1 MPGKQIRELREERL
15 VKPSEVERLTR
26 AIADAK
32 GNPEFYV
39 SHSTLADIEAGS
51 LPSIY
56 KLFSLAIALRVSLDE
71 VLRPFGIDPE
81 EVISGGLES
90 SPETLQLAPGG
101 VAEPGFPF
109 RLNFDVAFNAQQTTL
124 LIGQPPEM
132 ARLPPLLQDRLDPRR
147 YRYAVIGAED
157 DSMTDL
163 LPPLS
168 VVEIDTKQVTVQPS
182 TWRTLR
188 DRPIYLVW
196 HTNGYTCSWCQ
207 VEGRELTLVPHPLS
221 PQPVRRFKMPREA
234 AIIGR
239 IINAWLPFGTGQL
252 RPGV

>member
-15 VKPSEVERLTR
+15 VKPSEVERITR
-26 AIADAK
+26 AVADAK

-39 SHSTLADIEAGS
+39 SHSTLADIETGS

-81 EVISGGLES
+81 EVTARGLES
-90 SPETLQLAPGG
+90 PPEALQLAPGG
-101 VAEPGFPF
+101 IPEPGFPF

-124 LIGQPPEM
+124 LIGQPQEM
-132 ARLPPLLQDRLDPRR
+132 AKIPPVLQGRLDPRR

-157 DSMTDL
+157 DHLTDL
-163 LPPLS
+163 LPPRS
-168 VVEIDTKQVTVQPS
+168 VVEIDTTQVTVELG

-196 HTNGYTCSWCQ
+196 HTDGYTCSWCQ
-207 VEGRELTLVPHPLS
+207 VDGRELTLVPHPLS
-221 PQPVRRFKMPREA
+221 PQPVRHFKMPREA

-239 IINAWLPFGTGQL
+239 IINAWLPFGASQL